1 MASSSKNSDLYRHQM
16 NACQNFFHE
25 KLPDFPQLKPLEEHE
40 IPEFMLRLKYKKPIY
55 LYDITGLNAQKVV
68 AALVGIVNDR
78 EKFTINKNFYLTM
91 KHDVKEEKLF
101 RLTARPTTHQ
111 PGNGIMV
118 MRPRGREKFARSSGK
133 TYEQLTEAL
142 REHYQD
148 TITFTKD
155 IRKIFLNNEV
165 SDCDFPRVTLEA
177 YMILLFEIARR
188 LVKVN
193 GPSEIKKQY
202 DDLPIGSA
210 ITGIVKLLEYSKDEV
225 CTFENTF
232 LPKDRFHFFSGK
244 PQTRKRAIDDIN
256 IALVNAESEKTA
268 TTSYVSKKRK
278 VVPGTEKIITSKSL
292 KKCSAHEKKCLSKN
306 LRKKVPVEKNSVYLE
321 CIS

>member
-1 MASSSKNSDLYRHQM
+1 MTTSSDDTYFYQYQM

-25 KLPDFPQLKPLEEHE
+25 KLPDVPKPKPLEEHE
-40 IPEFMLRLKYKKPIY
+40 IPEFMVRLKYNKPI
-55 LYDITGLNAQKVV
+55 LYDITGLNAQQVV
-68 AALVGIVNDR
+68 AALVSIVNDR
-78 EKFTINKNFYLTM
+78 EKFTINKNFYLM
-91 KHDVKEEKLF
+91 IKHDAKVEELF

-111 PGNGIMV
+111 PGNGIMS
-118 MRPRGREKFARSSGK
+118 MRPRGEERFAQSSGK
-133 TYEQLTEAL
+133 TYEQLIEAL

-155 IRKIFLNNEV
+155 IRKIFLNNKV
-165 SDCDFPRVTLEA
+165 SDCDFPQVTLEA

-188 LVKVN
+188 LVKLK
-193 GPSEIKKQY
+193 GPSERKKQY

-210 ITGIVKLLEYSKDEV
+210 IAGIVKLLEYGKDEV
-225 CTFENTF
+225 CTFENAF

-278 VVPGTEKIITSKSL
+278 VMPGTEKNHYL
-292 KKCSAHEKKCLSKN
+292 KELEEMFCS
-306 LRKKVPVEKNSVYLE
+306 RKKVPE
-321 CIS
+321 

>member
-1 MASSSKNSDLYRHQM
+1 MTTSSDDTYFYQYQV

-25 KLPDFPQLKPLEEHE
+25 QLPDVPKPKLLEEHE
-40 IPEFMLRLKYKKPIY
+40 IPEFMVRLKYNKPI
-55 LYDITGLNAQKVV
+55 LYDITGLNAQQVV

-78 EKFTINKNFYLTM
+78 ERFTINKNFYLM
-91 KHDVKEEKLF
+91 IKHNAMVRELF

-111 PGNGIMV
+111 PGNGIMS
-118 MRPRGREKFARSSGK
+118 MRPRGSEKFAKSSGK
-133 TYEQLTEAL
+133 TYEQLIEAL

-155 IRKIFLNNEV
+155 IRKIFLNNKV
-165 SDCDFPRVTLEA
+165 SDCDFPEVTLEA

-188 LVKVN
+188 LVKLK
-193 GPSEIKKQY
+193 GPSERKKQY

-210 ITGIVKLLEYSKDEV
+210 IAGIVKLLEYGKDEV
-225 CTFENTF
+225 CTFENAF

-278 VVPGTEKIITSKSL
+278 VMPGTEKNHYL
-292 KKCSAHEKKCLSKN
+292 KELEEMFCS
-306 LRKKVPVEKNSVYLE
+306 RKKVPE
-321 CIS
+321 